1 MKSAQDVMSSCNEI
15 FRTVFSDNEL
25 SISAATSAADISDWY
40 SLAQIRLL
48 MAMEQ
53 TFEIQFSLD
62 EVEDL
67 QNVGEIVELI
77 LAKVNQ

>member
-1 MKSAQDVMSSCNEI
+1 MKSSQDVLKSCNEI
-15 FRTVFSDNEL
+15 FRTVFSDATL
-25 SISAATSAADISDWY
+25 SISATTSASDIDDWD

-62 EVEDL
+62 EVEEL

-77 LAKVNQ
+77 LEKVN

>member
-1 MKSAQDVMSSCNEI
+1 MRSSQDVLNSCNEI
-15 FRTVFSDNEL
+15 FRTVFSDTEL
-25 SISAATSAADISDWY
+25 SISAATSASDISDWD
-40 SLAQIRLL
+40 SLTQIRLL

-77 LAKVNQ
+77 MVKVNQ

>member
-1 MKSAQDVMSSCNEI
+1 MRSSQDVMNSCNEI
-15 FRTVFSDNEL
+15 FRTVFSDDKL
-25 SISAATSAADISDWY
+25 LISATTSALDISDWD

-53 TFEIQFSLD
+53 AFEIQFSLD

-77 LAKVNQ
+77 RLKVNQ

>member
-1 MKSAQDVMSSCNEI
+1 MKSAQDVMNSCNEI

-25 SISAATSAADISDWY
+25 SISASTSAADISDWD

>member
-1 MKSAQDVMSSCNEI
+1 MKSSQDILDSCNEI
-15 FRTVFSDNEL
+15 FRTVFSDTTL
-25 SISAATSAADISDWY
+25 SIDATTSASDIVDWD

-53 TFEIQFSLD
+53 SFEIQFSLD

>member
-1 MKSAQDVMSSCNEI
+1 MRSSQDIMNSCNEI
-15 FRTVFSDNEL
+15 FRTVFSDAEL
-25 SISAATSAADISDWY
+25 LISATTSASDISDWD

-53 TFEIQFSLD
+53 SFEIQFSLD

-77 LAKVNQ
+77 MEKVNQ